1 MSDQRDIGSLLAIM
15 AALRDP
21 ATGCPWDVEQT
32 FASIAP
38 YTIEEAYEVAD
49 AIDRDDMAG
58 LKDELGDLLLQV
70 VFHSRMAQEQG
81 AFEFADV
88 VAAICDKMTRRHPHV
103 FAAHGCANAAGG
115 TMPGAAAAHGCANAA
130 GGRMPGV
137 AAEEA
142 RRSDADSQLQ
152 HWEDLKRIERVAR
165 GESDES
171 ALAGI
176 SRGLPEWQR
185 AVKLQEKAAR
195 VGFDWP
201 GPAPVIEKLHEE
213 IEEVRVE
220 FAAVAANLDDAAAQL
235 RLEDEL
241 GDLLFVCANLT
252 RHAKV
257 DFGAAMRRAN
267 HKFERRF
274 RMMEALAKADGGLAG
289 QSLEVQDRYWVR
301 AKQAEKKDSLV
312 GKLPS

>member
-1 MSDQRDIGSLLAIM
+1 MTDRRDIDALLAIM

-21 ATGCPWDVEQT
+21 QTGCPWDVQQT
-32 FASIAP
+32 FATIAP

-49 AIDRDDMAG
+49 AIDRGDIDD

-70 VFHSRMAQEQG
+70 VFHARMAQEQG
-81 AFEFADV
+81 SFDFGDV
-88 VAAICDKMTRRHPHV
+88 VAAICDKMIRRHPHV
-103 FAAHGCANAAGG
+103 FAAGDSANAERS
-115 TMPGAAAAHGCANAA
+115 TPPGASSGGGIDTANAQV
-130 GGRMPGV
+130 PDW
-137 AAEEA
+137 EA
-142 RRSDADSQLQ
+142 
-152 HWEDLKRIERVAR
+152 HKRAERVAR
-165 GESDES
+165 GDQDPS

-185 AVKLQEKAAR
+185 AVKLQHKAAR

-220 FAAVAANLDDAAAQL
+220 FAAVAADPGDADAQS

-241 GDLLFVCANLT
+241 GDVLFVCANLT
-252 RHAKV
+252 RHAGV
-257 DFGAAMRRAN
+257 DFGAALRRAN

-274 RMMEALAKADGGLAG
+274 RMMEALAEGDGGLAG
-289 QSLEVQDRYWVR
+289 QSLEAQDRYWLQ
-301 AKQAEKKDSLV
+301 AKQTERNAGS
-312 GKLPS
+312 

>member
-1 MSDQRDIGSLLAIM
+1 MNDSHDIGKLLDIM
-15 AALRDP
+15 ATLRNPDG
-21 ATGCPWDVEQT
+21 GCPWDLAQDFST
-32 FASIAP
+32 IAP

-49 AIDRDDMAG
+49 AIDRGDLTD

-70 VFHSRMAQEQG
+70 VFHAQMAKERG
-81 AFEFADV
+81 AFEFGDV

-103 FAAHGCANAAGG
+103 FD
-115 TMPGAAAAHGCANAA
+115 AHGCANAA
-130 GGRMPGV
+130 GGRMPGA

-142 RRSDADSQLQ
+142 RKDDAEAQLQ
-152 HWEDLKRIERVAR
+152 HWEDLKRAERAAKGDV
-165 GESDES
+165 DTS

-185 AVKLQEKAAR
+185 AVKLQHKAAK

-201 GPAPVIEKLHEE
+201 GPEPVLEKLHEE

-220 FAAVAANLDDAAAQL
+220 FAAVAASPGDAAARD

-241 GDLLFVCANLT
+241 GDILFVCANLA

-257 DFGAAMRRAN
+257 DMGSAQRRAN
-267 HKFERRF
+267 LKFERRF
-274 RMMEALAKADGGLAG
+274 RTMEALAAADGGLAG
-289 QSLEVQDRYWVR
+289 QSLEAQDRYWDR
-301 AKQAEKKDSLV
+301 AKAAEKGAAS
-312 GKLPS
+312 

>member
-1 MSDQRDIGSLLAIM
+1 
-15 AALRDP
+15 
-21 ATGCPWDVEQT
+21 
-32 FASIAP
+32 
-38 YTIEEAYEVAD
+38 
-49 AIDRDDMAG
+49 
-58 LKDELGDLLLQV
+58 
-70 VFHSRMAQEQG
+70 
-81 AFEFADV
+81 
-88 VAAICDKMTRRHPHV
+88 
-103 FAAHGCANAAGG
+103 
-115 TMPGAAAAHGCANAA
+115 MPGAAAADGHANLV
-130 GGRMPGV
+130 GGSLEDVQAQTRSWE
-137 AAEEA
+137 AHKRAERA
-142 RRSDADSQLQ
+142 
-152 HWEDLKRIERVAR
+152 AR
-165 GESDES
+165 GESDDS

-185 AVKLQEKAAR
+185 ALKLQQKAAR

-220 FAAVAANLDDAAAQL
+220 FAAVAADPDDAEAQL

-274 RMMEALAKADGGLAG
+274 RMMEALAQTDGGLAG
-289 QSLEVQDRYWVR
+289 QSLEAQDRYWVQ
-301 AKQAEKKDSLV
+301 AKQAEKGQATKGDA
-312 GKLPS
+312 P